1 MAAPDAVLE
10 LVERFARNRAQ
21 YLNPAYN
28 ETQVRREFLDP
39 FFTALG
45 WDVDNTA
52 GYAQQYKDVVHEDAI
67 KIGLDSR
74 APDYSFRIGG
84 TRKFF
89 VEAKKPAVNL
99 KDDLAPAYQLR
110 RYAWSGKLP
119 LSILTDFQELVVYDC
134 RVKPAASDKPSAAR
148 TLYVPCEQYDE
159 RWDEIAGVFSKEAI
173 LQGSFDRYAESTKAK
188 KGTAEVDKAFL
199 GEIEGW
205 RDVLARNIA
214 LRNPSLSQRELNF
227 AVQATIDRI
236 IFLRICEDRGIEPY
250 GRLQGLCNGGGTYG
264 RLRQLFFEADQ
275 RYDSGLF
282 HFEEEK
288 GRAGYADR
296 LTPALA
302 IDDKP
307 LKDILK
313 RLYYPDSPYEFSVLP
328 ADILG
333 QVYEQFL
340 GKVIRLTAGHRAV
353 VEDKPEVKKAGG
365 VYYTPTYIV
374 DYIVKNTVGRLLEG
388 LTPKQAASLRI
399 LDPACGSGSFL
410 IGAYQYLLDWHR
422 DWYAADAQGS
432 AKKHAK
438 ALYQGR
444 GGEWR
449 LTTAEKKRILQS
461 CIYGVDIDAQA
472 VETTKLSLLLK
483 VLEGETSESID
494 AQLSFLRERALP
506 DLSANIK
513 CGNSLIGPDFYDDQ
527 QLGLAGLDDEERYR
541 INVFDWETEF
551 PEILGKAVPEEK
563 RGFDAVIG
571 NPPYIRIQ
579 NLKEFAPREVEFY
592 KRRYVSASKGNYDI
606 YVVFVER
613 GVSLLNARGLLGY
626 ILPHKFMNAQYGE
639 PLRKLLATGRHVSQI
654 VHFGHEQVFRNAAT
668 YTCLLFLSRGE
679 PGSIEVLRVSDI
691 AEWRAT
697 PAGPA
702 ERSRIPGFQLGSA
715 EWCLTAGASH
725 DLFERLAEGRPRLEE
740 VAHVFVGLQ
749 TSADTVFILEELAD
763 LGTGV
768 RARSGCLQEDV
779 MLEKTYLKPC
789 LKDHTIQPFLQPE
802 RSHVLVFPY
811 PDGDLVPYETLAA
824 EAPLTSAYLDR
835 CRTVLES
842 REKGRMKNPAWFGFV
857 YKKNLGQF
865 DEPKAVVQVIANRSR
880 FAVDTESLF
889 FTGGGNGPYYGL
901 RPRHDDYDLPY
912 LVALLNSRLLEFYLR
927 QVSTPFRGGY
937 WSYGKRFID
946 LLPIAPFHDNGAT
959 RGISAVSLE
968 IAQAQSRIVGCRTPQ
983 DRESSTSRLHG
994 LRDRLDRLVY
1004 ELYGLSDHEIALVE
1018 ESLPPPERNPWTS
1031 SRSAPPG

>member
-1 MAAPDAVLE
+1 MGAPDAVLE

-52 GYAQQYKDVVHEDAI
+52 GYAQAYKDVVHEDAI
-67 KIGLDSR
+67 KVGLDTR

-84 TRKFF
+84 QRKFF

-99 KDDLAPAYQLR
+99 KDDPAPAYQLR
-110 RYAWSGKLP
+110 RYAWSAKLP
-119 LSILTDFQELVVYDC
+119 LSLLADFQEFAVYDC
-134 RVKPAASDKPSAAR
+134 RVRPAAGDKPSAAR
-148 TLYVPCEQYDE
+148 TLYVPYEQYDE
-159 RWDEIAGVFSKEAI
+159 RWDEIASVFSKEAI

-199 GEIEGW
+199 SEIEAW
-205 RDVLARNIA
+205 RDALARNIA
-214 LRNPSLSQRELNF
+214 LRNPSLSQRELNY

-250 GRLQGLCNGGGTYG
+250 GRLQGLCNGGSTYG
-264 RLRQLFFEADQ
+264 RLKQLFYEADQ
-275 RYDSGLF
+275 RYNSGLF
-282 HFEEEK
+282 HFEDEK
-288 GRAGYADR
+288 GRPGAADR
-296 LTPALA
+296 LTLELS

-313 RLYYPDSPYEFSVLP
+313 RLYYPESPYEFSVLP

-340 GKVIRLTAGHRAV
+340 GKVIRLTKSHQAK

-374 DYIVKNTVGRLLEG
+374 DYIVNHTVGRLLEG
-388 LTPKQAASLRI
+388 KTPTQAASLRI

-483 VLEGETSESID
+483 VLEGETSESIS

-527 QLGLAGLDDEERYR
+527 QLGLAGLDEEERYR
-541 INVFDWETEF
+541 INVFDWEAEF
-551 PEILGKAVPEEK
+551 PKILGKAVPKEK

-571 NPPYIRIQ
+571 NPPYIPIESMSSFEKIHYTSHHAQLER
-579 NLKEFAPREVEFY
+579 KY
-592 KRRYVSASKGNYDI
+592 DSA
-606 YVVFVER
+606 
-613 GVSLLNARGLLGY
+613 A
-626 ILPHKFMNAQYGE
+626 
-639 PLRKLLATGRHVSQI
+639 
-654 VHFGHEQVFRNAAT
+654 
-668 YTCLLFLSRGE
+668 
-679 PGSIEVLRVSDI
+679 
-691 AEWRAT
+691 
-697 PAGPA
+697 
-702 ERSRIPGFQLGSA
+702 
-715 EWCLTAGASH
+715 
-725 DLFERLAEGRPRLEE
+725 
-740 VAHVFVGLQ
+740 
-749 TSADTVFILEELAD
+749 VFILEGLSLLRPGGVLAYISSVSWQTGENYARLREHIFSD
-763 LGTGV
+763 FGVFYLVNLPFDVFKNAYVDTGV
-768 RARSGCLQEDV
+768 YVIGRESAPAYRLFRFPKKERSPQLDSLAYVEVPVSLVKPPSYKIVLNPLASMIVDRVTAREDFTTLGDLTISTQGLSANRFSLAPTAGSSGDWRPFLAKGQVFRWALRKEDLLFAD
-779 MLEKTYLKPC
+779 M
-789 LKDHTIQPFLQPE
+789 QPFGSLLPFYRAEPKLLIRRVINRQDRLMVTFCNE
-802 RSHVLVFPY
+802 DLVFKKDINPF
-811 PDGDLVPYETLAA
+811 V
-824 EAPLTSAYLDR
+824 LTSDDADPLAI
-835 CRTVLES
+835 L
-842 REKGRMKNPAWFGFV
+842 
-857 YKKNLGQF
+857 
-865 DEPKAVVQVIANRSR
+865 AVM
-880 FAVDTESLF
+880 
-889 FTGGGNGPYYGL
+889 
-901 RPRHDDYDLPY
+901 
-912 LVALLNSRLLEFYLR
+912 NSRLVSWLYVNTSSIATKDDFRQTTLAELR
-927 QVSTPFRGGY
+927 R
-937 WSYGKRFID
+937 
-946 LLPIAPFHDNGAT
+946 LPVPALGVDHPSG
-959 RGISAVSLE
+959 
-968 IAQAQSRIVGCRTPQ
+968 
-983 DRESSTSRLHG
+983 SRLAVCA
-994 LRDRLDRLVY
+994 RRLLELNADASPSGSPHDADLQRREAASVESQIDRLVY
-1004 ELYGLSDHEIALVE
+1004 ELYGLTDDEIALVE
-1018 ESLPPPERNPWTS
+1018 S
-1031 SRSAPPG
+1031 SFEGV